1 MEQDDRE
8 TGEMAERRRRY
19 DEGGIDSADRLTG
32 GYGADPESDEE
43 LDRTSGSSA
52 PDDLGSTSLDSGM
65 TAGGTDTSVDP
76 ELVNPRGGE

>member
-1 MEQDDRE
+1 MEKDDRE
-8 TGEMAERRRRY
+8 TGDVSERRRRY

-32 GYGADPESDEE
+32 GYGAEPESEEE

-65 TAGGTDTSVDP
+65 TAGGTDTSIDP
-76 ELVNPRGGE
+76 ELVNPQGGE